1 MECNVNKADRV
12 TILPDRKVAIISR
25 YFKKINRE
33 FTNKGK
39 EEMESMLDKACAK
52 ALYPQQG
59 SCEESMRPGHK
70 TARPEIETG
79 ARVKRQGSG

>member
-39 EEMESMLDKACAK
+39 EEME
-52 ALYPQQG
+52 
-59 SCEESMRPGHK
+59 
-70 TARPEIETG
+70 
-79 ARVKRQGSG
+79 RQHASLSIIRQR